1 MKVIISLLNNL
12 HNASYLCIIFSM
24 TLNTPYKLTLCPM
37 TYVLEI
43 LGDKWSFLII
53 RDMLFKGCCRYKQ
66 FIESD
71 EGVAT
76 NILADRLKKLT
87 KHGLVTQ
94 CKDPDNGRQKL
105 YHLTER
111 GLDLIPSILQLI
123 KWSGRHDPQSIL
135 SEKIM
140 FYLEERFDEAVK
152 IVKEQYLNECHIN
165 DQKC

>member
-1 MKVIISLLNNL
+1 
-12 HNASYLCIIFSM
+12 
-24 TLNTPYKLTLCPM
+24 M

-66 FIESD
+66 FIDSD

-87 KHGLVTQ
+87 KHGLITQ
-94 CKDPDNGRQKL
+94 CKDPENGRQKL
-105 YHLTER
+105 YHLTEK
-111 GLDLIPSILQLI
+111 GLDLIPSILQLV
-123 KWSGRHDPQSIL
+123 KWSGHYDCNTVL

-140 FYLEERFDEAVK
+140 HYLNERFDEAVE
-152 IVKEQYLNECHIN
+152 IVRNEYLNNRHQP
-165 DQKC
+165 DQT

>member
-1 MKVIISLLNNL
+1 
-12 HNASYLCIIFSM
+12 
-24 TLNTPYKLTLCPM
+24 M

-87 KHGLVTQ
+87 KHGLITQ
-94 CKDPDNGRQKL
+94 CKDPENGRQKL
-105 YHLTER
+105 YHLTEK
-111 GLDLIPSILQLI
+111 GLDLIPSILQLV
-123 KWSGRHDPQSIL
+123 KWSGHYDCNTVL

-140 FYLEERFDEAVK
+140 HYLNDRFDDAVE
-152 IVKEQYLNECHIN
+152 IVRKEYVNNCHVG
-165 DQKC
+165 

>member
-1 MKVIISLLNNL
+1 
-12 HNASYLCIIFSM
+12 
-24 TLNTPYKLTLCPM
+24 M

-71 EGVAT
+71 EGMAT
-76 NILADRLKKLT
+76 NILADRLKKLA

-94 CKDPDNGRQKL
+94 CKDPENGRQKL
-105 YHLTER
+105 YHLTDK
-111 GLDLIPSILQLI
+111 GLDLIPSILQLV
-123 KWSGRHDPQSIL
+123 KWSGHHDPNSIL

-140 FYLEERFDEAVK
+140 HYLDDRFDDAVE
-152 IVKEQYLNECHIN
+152 IVKNEYLKDCHTPW
-165 DQKC
+165 

>member
-1 MKVIISLLNNL
+1 
-12 HNASYLCIIFSM
+12 
-24 TLNTPYKLTLCPM
+24 M

-71 EGVAT
+71 EGMAT

-87 KHGLVTQ
+87 KHGLITQ
-94 CKDPDNGRQKL
+94 CKDPENGRQKL
-105 YHLTER
+105 YHLTEK
-111 GLDLIPSILQLI
+111 GLDLIPSILQLV
-123 KWSGRHDPQSIL
+123 KWSGHYDSNTIL

-140 FYLEERFDEAVK
+140 HYLDDRFDEAVE
-152 IVKEQYLNECHIN
+152 IVRNEYINNCHA
-165 DQKC
+165 D